1 MEAWHSYNAWQ
12 GKQMD
17 PERGRSDREAWDA
30 IVADLS
36 ADPTLAAA
44 DSALQPPPEPPRVP
58 ASDPMIDE
66 LLSDGHF
73 EPPEPP
79 PLPRPADLISR
90 FAWAGAIL
98 GPTLILLSQLFG
110 LPWILKAAGGAA
122 ALAGFATLVMKL
134 PDRHRHV
141 EDGTDG
147 AVV

>member
-1 MEAWHSYNAWQ
+1 
-12 GKQMD
+12 MD
-17 PERGRSDREAWDA
+17 QDRGRSDREAWDA

-36 ADPTLAAA
+36 QDPNLAAA
-44 DSALQPPPEPPRVP
+44 DAQVAQTNREP
-58 ASDPMIDE
+58 AASQSDPMIDE

-90 FAWAGAIL
+90 LAWAGAIL
-98 GPTLILLSQLFG
+98 GPVLILAAQIFA
-110 LPWILKAAGGAA
+110 LPWILKAAGGVA

>member
-1 MEAWHSYNAWQ
+1 MEP
-12 GKQMD
+12 D
-17 PERGRSDREAWDA
+17 RGRSDREAWDA

-36 ADPTLAAA
+36 QDPSLAAA
-44 DSALQPPPEPPRVP
+44 DSATHAAPQVQGDAQMH

-66 LLSDGHF
+66 LLSDGHY

-90 FAWAGAIL
+90 LAWAGAIL
-98 GPTLILLSQLFG
+98 GPVTILAAQILA

-134 PDRHRHV
+134 PDRHRHI

>member
-1 MEAWHSYNAWQ
+1 MSQ
-12 GKQMD
+12 D
-17 PERGRSDREAWDA
+17 RDRSESEAWDA
-30 IVADLS
+30 IVAELS
-36 ADPTLAAA
+36 GDPALAAPS
-44 DSALQPPPEPPRVP
+44 DPVQP
-58 ASDPMIDE
+58 AHSDPMIDE

-90 FAWAGAIL
+90 FAWAGVIL
-98 GPTLILLSQLFG
+98 GPSTVLIAQILG